1 MVNPRP
7 ELFPLTAMGNRL
19 MAEWKSKSLGGKFK
33 ESLRRYF
40 FAGLLVLL
48 PLVITIWFLGW
59 IVGLMDGLLNFL
71 PAQLNPFS
79 YIPFAVPGLGALF
92 TLAIILFLGF
102 LATSVVT
109 RRALRIWDA
118 ILARIPIFRGVYS
131 SVRKLVE
138 SIFGEED
145 KGRKVVLL
153 EWPRKGI
160 YTVGFATGHAIGEL
174 AERSGDRLVNVFVPT
189 TPNPTAGFY
198 LLVPEKDLVPLQ
210 MTPEE
215 AFKLIVSGGMITP
228 EAKDQPS
235 LLG

>member
-1 MVNPRP
+1 MTER
-7 ELFPLTAMGNRL
+7 EL
-19 MAEWKSKSLGGKFK
+19 KSLRVKFR
-33 ESLRRYF
+33 EILRRYF

-92 TLAIILFLGF
+92 TLFIILFLGF

-118 ILARIPIFRGVYS
+118 LLARIPIFRGVYS
-131 SVRKLVE
+131 AVRKLVE
-138 SIFGEED
+138 SIFGEQD
-145 KGRKVVLL
+145 QGRKVVLL

-160 YTVGFATGHAIGEL
+160 YTVGFATGHAIGEI
-174 AERSGDRLVNVFVPT
+174 AAQSGDRLVNVFVPT

-198 LLVPEKDLVPLQ
+198 LLVPEKDLIPLQ
-210 MTPEE
+210 MTAEE

-228 EAKDQPS
+228 EAKVQPGG
-235 LLG
+235 LD